1 MLATITNRFTL
12 FLATAGML
20 VALFAIAGGQGNT
33 VSARTIVIPES
44 SDASTTA
51 TSEVPE
57 VRIEYIGGRVRSITE
72 GISISPRVA
81 LTGDSVG
88 GLEQDLVVNF
98 AIKDG
103 ATASGSDYSYP
114 SSVTIPAGATSAPFT
129 LSATA
134 DDLIEYNET
143 FNIYISSLEYN
154 GANYDAEHA
163 GVEFTI
169 KSTDR
174 IWRTIEKLPSSSWIE
189 GGTADIRVRLTDRLP
204 SDVPANSLFL
214 TIGDGYDD
222 IDITEQL
229 KSSTEVD
236 LSIPLND
243 NSLRATNEQLRVGLQ
258 FQKSQI
264 PFLSRG
270 GVVRINVAD
279 DEEPPQVVVRRN
291 SRGRTSTISE
301 GGRVQLTA
309 LAPNIA
315 PVDLVVSLAAGMSTT
330 LASSDYDFPASVTI
344 PKGQRLVRFWVDTS
358 DDDLAEYADILNIR
372 PTSVVYGSHTH
383 PLYDSGV
390 DLTVNSSDRI
400 GAAVDILGPDR
411 LNEGDTVYIRITVD
425 ELLPPETPDGSIY
438 LVLGRRNQASGNSI
452 RADQDDTAGLPVN
465 IVAALKVA
473 TSTVVPVEL
482 TDDSLIE
489 LNERVFVTLEYDR
502 EQVPFFRGRVR
513 GRFIVLDND
522 QTSFSIAPLSRV
534 VYRENEAIELTVEL
548 PDGVTSTL
556 DIQIRYRIK
565 LRLRDADGRRVN
577 TVNRDDI
584 AGFLTGTVIIPA
596 GETSAMFR
604 IELTEDQLVE
614 ETELLGIRL
623 QRPRVIREDGR
634 TWGLRNAVTSEITV
648 VSVIDNDRPTI
659 RIRPLSGAAGEVEV
673 SLSDLS
679 VVTEGDSIR
688 LVAEITNAPN
698 GAAVAI
704 ALNLGANTAGTT
716 AYADDYE
723 FPATVTIPTGAVRA
737 VFTVNTFD
745 DNVVE
750 GDETLNIY
758 IAGVTYGTDSY
769 DPSDAGFDLTI
780 LDNDTSTS
788 PAAKL
793 SASSLTLEEGRVAT
807 IQVDLSGDLSSL
819 VDGDTSVLTINA
831 RPVEGEETG
840 LIRGTSDIYLPAE
853 QNDYELTPVTI
864 DKQAGQATFE
874 IRAVDDSDYD
884 PLESVLL
891 ELVSRSDD
899 VQVVSP
905 NSLKL
910 KIGDNDPRPFV
921 SFSSTIGNQRL
932 NWEYENV
939 GVQVSSVLEGDK
951 RDYRIVLDRKSNRDT
966 EFVVYLG
973 GGDTPLLLREDGE
986 TPFPH
991 STYWSGPKYQDGE
1004 GYWSWSVREEW
1015 ERVIIPAGELGLTF
1029 TVDTTSLENDLYDYY
1044 WDRALAVM
1052 FIYVYKDHYAYTDE
1066 IGSKHYFF
1074 LTQDE
1079 PAPQLLF
1086 KNSANDGDGDASI
1099 TVSEGE
1105 SFDVWV
1111 DISHQLGTLVI
1122 FDEPGLN
1129 LKARLT
1135 ATTVSGAELN
1145 LDLPDVL
1152 IGAYQSGVTI
1162 TVQIPYDSLSNGER
1176 TVALGFGDVVQLR
1189 RGPGVAFGK
1198 GVSARVGNR
1207 LIVTIV
1213 DDDDDEPPVVV
1224 PPATEVTITATLERS
1239 LFTLNEGRATTFR
1252 IDLDGDL
1259 SSLIDG
1265 DTTTLAIKDTP
1276 FRGGERSQSY
1286 EGYSYN
1292 YLAAD
1297 RNDYELTPV
1306 TINKQTRQATFGV
1319 RAIDEDEF
1327 DPLESVRLEV
1337 VSRSDDIRVVA
1348 TNSLRLNIF
1357 GNDRRPFIS
1366 FTTTLT
1372 TVRNIDGANTVKIA
1386 EGDKGT
1392 FGVVLD
1398 RKSNRSVEVH
1408 IYSNGD
1414 FRPFFDEN
1422 GVDPIRYA
1430 RTHIGRRYFE
1440 DMGFWPGHRSWD
1452 DVIGPG
1458 PLVIPAGE
1466 LGLTFT
1472 VDTTLLENDLYD
1484 YIDEDYFGTVYLK
1497 MNHPVY
1503 AYTDEASS
1511 RVHFRVLQDEPTPE
1525 LSFRSADDGDATIT
1539 VREGESFEVGIDID
1553 PELGRYHRVWNSL
1566 LPGISLASQLTA
1578 TAVTGD
1584 VPAWELPEI
1593 EIVPGQPGV
1602 TVMVQVPA
1610 DSLSNGERTVVLDFE
1625 DALLSYTRSHLTAP
1639 PRIKN
1644 SLIVTILDADPPV
1657 EETITAT
1664 LSTSSLTLEEGRVA
1678 TITVDLGGDLSSLVN
1693 GDDTILTIEARP
1705 VEDEETGLIRG
1716 TSDIYLPAE
1725 QNDYELTPVTIDK
1738 QAGQATF
1745 EVRAVEDSDY
1755 DPLESVMLELVSHS
1769 DDVEIVSP
1777 NSLKLK
1783 IENNDPRPF
1792 VSFSST
1798 IGTQRLLG
1806 EYATTDIPG
1815 SSVPEGEQRDFRVV
1829 LDRKSNRDVEF
1840 FIGFSGRPHLFS
1852 NDNEELVLPS
1862 SYIWTHG
1869 YLTEQ
1874 GYRPGNPLNEW
1885 SLLRIPAGELGT
1897 TFTVDTRSAENDLY
1911 DYYWDRTIS
1920 FGHIYV
1926 DKDHYAY
1933 TDHIGAKHNFFIAQD
1948 EPAPKLLLKSSAA
1961 DDDGD
1966 ATVTVSEGESFD
1978 VWVEVSHQFGTSVLF
1993 NEPDMNLKARLIATA
2008 ITGAIPNLDLPDV
2021 YIGAYQSGVT
2031 ITVQIPYDSL
2041 SNGERT
2047 VALGFGDVVQLRR
2060 GTSNA
2065 FGKEISARVGNR
2077 LIVTIVDDDT
2087 STSPAAKLSA
2097 SSLTL
2102 EEGRVATITV
2112 DLSGDLSSLVDGD
2125 TSVLTIEARPVEG
2138 EETGLIRGTSDIY
2151 LPAEQNDYELTP
2163 VTIDK
2168 QASQATFEIR
2178 AVDDSDYD
2186 PLESVMLEL
2195 VSHSDDIEIVSPD
2208 SLKLKIG
2215 DNDPRPFVS
2224 FSSTIGTQ
2232 RLLGEYATTD
2242 IPGSSVPEGEQ
2253 RDFRVV
2259 LDRKSNRDVEF
2270 FIGFSGRPHLFSNDN
2285 EELVLPSDYIWTHGY
2300 LTEQGYRPGNPLN
2313 EWSLLRIPAGELGTT
2328 FTVDTRSAENDLYDY
2343 YWDRTISFGHIYVDK
2358 DHYAYTDHIGAK
2370 HNFFIAQD
2378 EPAPKLLLKSS
2389 AADDDGDA
2397 TVTVS
2402 EGESF
2407 DVWVEV
2413 SHQFGT
2419 SVLFNEPDMNLKAR
2433 LIATAITG
2441 AIPNL
2446 DLPDVY
2452 IGAYQSGV
2460 TITVQIPYDSLSN
2473 GERTVALGFGDV
2485 VQLRRGTSNA
2495 FGKEISARVGN
2506 RLIVTIVDDDEPPV
2520 VTIRSLSGV
2529 EVPDLS
2535 EGDTVQLVAELT
2547 NAPEG
2552 GATEDITV
2560 NLATQSG
2567 ATASESDYSY
2577 PRSVTIPQGQS
2588 RVIFEVSAS
2597 QDDLV
2602 EDDETLNIY
2611 ASSVDFAGY
2620 NYEQSDT
2627 GADLTIV
2634 DVDFNDPPVVS
2645 VRRHRANFG
2654 VGEGGAASLI
2664 VELINAPEGG
2674 AAEDITV
2681 HLATGSGTTASESDY
2696 NYPSSVTIPRGQSQ
2710 VEFEIHL
2717 IEDNLAEYDQRL
2729 NIYASSADYGGQNYE
2744 QSDSGADF
2752 LIVDDDE
2759 IDISITTL
2767 GGANQPER
2775 STVTVRV
2782 ELDQALPAGTLR
2794 ANLINLSFSLSG
2806 TVDVDGLPFVVDIT
2820 EALTHSTTVD
2830 VPFYVT
2836 GDYLSDEPGLVELR
2850 VSYANREGRLL
2861 PYEDV
2866 LDRAISEEDS
2876 LPNGEDL
2883 ALEYQLPWL
2892 LPEPD
2897 DPYFF
2902 RIVDRDVPPIVSL
2915 KVRPSGGPR
2924 LSRDTRIDGLAD
2936 HADIYENG
2944 SPHRVSLVAELIN
2957 APEGGAAQDITV
2969 HLGIGG
2975 ESTASESDY
2984 TLSRNTITI
2993 HAGRVWSSR
3002 GIRVSSDKLV
3012 EYSETLNLYVSSV
3025 DYFGENYEQSDSG
3038 VDLTIHNRE
3047 YVEPPI
3053 ESVITVLDGV
3063 DQQEGTTVT
3072 VRVELSRVTQLVSVP
3087 VIKKLPERTP
3097 ENSIDLVFSMGG
3109 SVHTVDITEAL
3120 RDSSYVDVPFYLTD
3134 DHLLEQTERVDLRV
3148 RATYGPLIP
3157 LLSESQSFFRII
3169 DNDEPPIVSIRSL
3182 SVAEGGVEV
3191 PDLNEGD
3198 TVQLVAEL
3206 TNAPEGGAPQDITVN
3221 LATVSSSAVSG
3232 SDYSYP
3238 SSVTIPQGASQVT
3251 FEVSA
3256 LQDDLVEDDETLNIY
3271 VSSVDFNSQNY
3282 EQSDTGVDLTIV
3294 DVDFNDPP
3302 VVSVRRF
3309 GHNFSVNEGGVAGL
3323 IAELIPAPQG
3333 GADRD
3338 ITVHL
3343 ASGSWSTASANDYSY
3358 PSSVTIPRG
3367 QSLVRFDVQAL
3378 NDDLPEYPETFN
3390 VHVSSVDY
3398 AGRNYVQT
3406 RGGVDLTIISD
3417 DRIEPVITVLGGTD
3431 HLEGSTVTV
3440 RIAVSQVLPAEIPV
3454 NAITLSVLLSDSV
3467 RSVSV
3472 DGRSLGS
3479 EQSRVLYLVN
3489 ALKASTSVDVVFSL
3503 TDDYIASPD
3512 GLVLLNFDTYNSL
3525 LLSGAQSSFR
3535 IVDNDEPP
3543 VVVVPDP
3550 IVTVRSGTSTS
3561 LTSTSSVRR
3570 SDLNS
3575 VNEGDTVQLVA
3586 ELTNA
3591 PEGGATEDITVFL
3604 AARAGGTAKP
3614 EDIDFPASV
3623 TIAAGDSSVRFP
3635 VSATADSLVEY
3646 DEKINI
3652 YAASVEY
3659 GDSSLT
3665 LSDSGYDLTITSAD
3679 RITARIAVL
3688 PSSDLVE
3695 GGTVTIRIVLSS
3707 PLPAR
3712 TPVESLYLVPGS
3724 GYADIDITE
3733 GLRSSPVLDVEIPLQ
3748 DDSEVSPNAPLT
3760 AELRFDAEQIPFLD
3774 GASVSFEVADND
3786 IPAVIPTSG
3795 T

>member
-383 PLYDSGV
+383 PLSDSGV

-465 IVAALKVA
+465 IVAALKVS

-522 QTSFSIAPLSRV
+522 QTFFNIAPLSRV

-634 TWGLRNAVTSEITV
+634 TRGLRNAVTSEITV

-659 RIRPLSGAAGEVEV
+659 TLRSLSGAEGEVEV
-673 SLSDLS
+673 P
-679 VVTEGDSIR
+679 VPATVTEGDSIR

-698 GAAVAI
+698 GAAAAI

-737 VFTVNTFD
+737 AFTVNTID

-758 IAGVTYGTDSY
+758 VAGVTYGTDSY

-840 LIRGTSDIYLPAE
+840 LIRGVSDIYLPAE
-853 QNDYELTPVTI
+853 RNDYELTPVTI

-884 PLESVLL
+884 PLESVML
-891 ELVSRSDD
+891 ELVSHSDD

-1152 IGAYQSGVTI
+1152 IGAYQSGVTV
-1162 TVQIPYDSLSNGER
+1162 TMRIPVGSFANGEG
-1176 TVALGFGDVVQLR
+1176 TVALGFRDVVQLR

-1198 GVSARVGNR
+1198 GFSARVGNR

-1259 SSLIDG
+1259 SSLVDG

-1625 DALLSYTRSHLTAP
+1625 DALLSYTRSHLTVP

-1644 SLIVTILDADPPV
+1644 SLVVTILDAEPPV

-1693 GDDTILTIEARP
+1693 GDDTILTINARP
-1705 VEDEETGLIRG
+1705 VEGEETGLIHG

-1769 DDVEIVSP
+1769 DDVEVVSP

-1815 SSVPEGEQRDFRVV
+1815 SSVPEGEQGDFRVV

-2031 ITVQIPYDSL
+2031 VTMRIPVGSFA
-2041 SNGERT
+2041 NGEGT

-2060 GTSNA
+2060 GTGNL
-2065 FGKEISARVGNR
+2065 FEVSARVGNR
-2077 LIVTIVDDDT
+2077 LIVNVQGGDSTVAAL
-2087 STSPAAKLSA
+2087 STSM
-2097 SSLTL
+2097 LTL
-2102 EEGRVATITV
+2102 TEGQAATITV
-2112 DLSGDLSSLVDGD
+2112 DFEWRSEFVD
-2125 TSVLTIEARPVEG
+2125 
-2138 EETGLIRGTSDIY
+2138 
-2151 LPAEQNDYELTP
+2151 
-2163 VTIDK
+2163 
-2168 QASQATFEIR
+2168 
-2178 AVDDSDYD
+2178 
-2186 PLESVMLEL
+2186 
-2195 VSHSDDIEIVSPD
+2195 
-2208 SLKLKIG
+2208 
-2215 DNDPRPFVS
+2215 
-2224 FSSTIGTQ
+2224 
-2232 RLLGEYATTD
+2232 
-2242 IPGSSVPEGEQ
+2242 
-2253 RDFRVV
+2253 
-2259 LDRKSNRDVEF
+2259 
-2270 FIGFSGRPHLFSNDN
+2270 
-2285 EELVLPSDYIWTHGY
+2285 
-2300 LTEQGYRPGNPLN
+2300 
-2313 EWSLLRIPAGELGTT
+2313 
-2328 FTVDTRSAENDLYDY
+2328 
-2343 YWDRTISFGHIYVDK
+2343 
-2358 DHYAYTDHIGAK
+2358 
-2370 HNFFIAQD
+2370 
-2378 EPAPKLLLKSS
+2378 
-2389 AADDDGDA
+2389 
-2397 TVTVS
+2397 
-2402 EGESF
+2402 
-2407 DVWVEV
+2407 
-2413 SHQFGT
+2413 
-2419 SVLFNEPDMNLKAR
+2419 
-2433 LIATAITG
+2433 
-2441 AIPNL
+2441 
-2446 DLPDVY
+2446 
-2452 IGAYQSGV
+2452 
-2460 TITVQIPYDSLSN
+2460 
-2473 GERTVALGFGDV
+2473 
-2485 VQLRRGTSNA
+2485 
-2495 FGKEISARVGN
+2495 
-2506 RLIVTIVDDDEPPV
+2506 
-2520 VTIRSLSGV
+2520 
-2529 EVPDLS
+2529 
-2535 EGDTVQLVAELT
+2535 
-2547 NAPEG
+2547 
-2552 GATEDITV
+2552 
-2560 NLATQSG
+2560 
-2567 ATASESDYSY
+2567 
-2577 PRSVTIPQGQS
+2577 
-2588 RVIFEVSAS
+2588 
-2597 QDDLV
+2597 
-2602 EDDETLNIY
+2602 
-2611 ASSVDFAGY
+2611 
-2620 NYEQSDT
+2620 
-2627 GADLTIV
+2627 
-2634 DVDFNDPPVVS
+2634 
-2645 VRRHRANFG
+2645 
-2654 VGEGGAASLI
+2654 
-2664 VELINAPEGG
+2664 
-2674 AAEDITV
+2674 
-2681 HLATGSGTTASESDY
+2681 
-2696 NYPSSVTIPRGQSQ
+2696 
-2710 VEFEIHL
+2710 
-2717 IEDNLAEYDQRL
+2717 
-2729 NIYASSADYGGQNYE
+2729 
-2744 QSDSGADF
+2744 
-2752 LIVDDDE
+2752 
-2759 IDISITTL
+2759 
-2767 GGANQPER
+2767 
-2775 STVTVRV
+2775 
-2782 ELDQALPAGTLR
+2782 
-2794 ANLINLSFSLSG
+2794 
-2806 TVDVDGLPFVVDIT
+2806 
-2820 EALTHSTTVD
+2820 
-2830 VPFYVT
+2830 
-2836 GDYLSDEPGLVELR
+2836 
-2850 VSYANREGRLL
+2850 
-2861 PYEDV
+2861 
-2866 LDRAISEEDS
+2866 
-2876 LPNGEDL
+2876 
-2883 ALEYQLPWL
+2883 
-2892 LPEPD
+2892 
-2897 DPYFF
+2897 
-2902 RIVDRDVPPIVSL
+2902 
-2915 KVRPSGGPR
+2915 
-2924 LSRDTRIDGLAD
+2924 
-2936 HADIYENG
+2936 
-2944 SPHRVSLVAELIN
+2944 
-2957 APEGGAAQDITV
+2957 
-2969 HLGIGG
+2969 
-2975 ESTASESDY
+2975 
-2984 TLSRNTITI
+2984 
-2993 HAGRVWSSR
+2993 
-3002 GIRVSSDKLV
+3002 
-3012 EYSETLNLYVSSV
+3012 
-3025 DYFGENYEQSDSG
+3025 
-3038 VDLTIHNRE
+3038 
-3047 YVEPPI
+3047 
-3053 ESVITVLDGV
+3053 
-3063 DQQEGTTVT
+3063 
-3072 VRVELSRVTQLVSVP
+3072 
-3087 VIKKLPERTP
+3087 
-3097 ENSIDLVFSMGG
+3097 
-3109 SVHTVDITEAL
+3109 
-3120 RDSSYVDVPFYLTD
+3120 
-3134 DHLLEQTERVDLRV
+3134 
-3148 RATYGPLIP
+3148 
-3157 LLSESQSFFRII
+3157 
-3169 DNDEPPIVSIRSL
+3169 
-3182 SVAEGGVEV
+3182 
-3191 PDLNEGD
+3191 
-3198 TVQLVAEL
+3198 
-3206 TNAPEGGAPQDITVN
+3206 
-3221 LATVSSSAVSG
+3221 
-3232 SDYSYP
+3232 
-3238 SSVTIPQGASQVT
+3238 
-3251 FEVSA
+3251 
-3256 LQDDLVEDDETLNIY
+3256 
-3271 VSSVDFNSQNY
+3271 
-3282 EQSDTGVDLTIV
+3282 
-3294 DVDFNDPP
+3294 
-3302 VVSVRRF
+3302 
-3309 GHNFSVNEGGVAGL
+3309 
-3323 IAELIPAPQG
+3323 
-3333 GADRD
+3333 
-3338 ITVHL
+3338 
-3343 ASGSWSTASANDYSY
+3343 
-3358 PSSVTIPRG
+3358 
-3367 QSLVRFDVQAL
+3367 
-3378 NDDLPEYPETFN
+3378 
-3390 VHVSSVDY
+3390 
-3398 AGRNYVQT
+3398 
-3406 RGGVDLTIISD
+3406 
-3417 DRIEPVITVLGGTD
+3417 
-3431 HLEGSTVTV
+3431 
-3440 RIAVSQVLPAEIPV
+3440 
-3454 NAITLSVLLSDSV
+3454 
-3467 RSVSV
+3467 
-3472 DGRSLGS
+3472 
-3479 EQSRVLYLVN
+3479 
-3489 ALKASTSVDVVFSL
+3489 
-3503 TDDYIASPD
+3503 
-3512 GLVLLNFDTYNSL
+3512 
-3525 LLSGAQSSFR
+3525 
-3535 IVDNDEPP
+3535 
-3543 VVVVPDP
+3543 
-3550 IVTVRSGTSTS
+3550 
-3561 LTSTSSVRR
+3561 
-3570 SDLNS
+3570 
-3575 VNEGDTVQLVA
+3575 
-3586 ELTNA
+3586 
-3591 PEGGATEDITVFL
+3591 
-3604 AARAGGTAKP
+3604 
-3614 EDIDFPASV
+3614 
-3623 TIAAGDSSVRFP
+3623 
-3635 VSATADSLVEY
+3635 
-3646 DEKINI
+3646 
-3652 YAASVEY
+3652 
-3659 GDSSLT
+3659 
-3665 LSDSGYDLTITSAD
+3665 
-3679 RITARIAVL
+3679 
-3688 PSSDLVE
+3688 
-3695 GGTVTIRIVLSS
+3695 
-3707 PLPAR
+3707 
-3712 TPVESLYLVPGS
+3712 
-3724 GYADIDITE
+3724 
-3733 GLRSSPVLDVEIPLQ
+3733 
-3748 DDSEVSPNAPLT
+3748 
-3760 AELRFDAEQIPFLD
+3760 
-3774 GASVSFEVADND
+3774 
-3786 IPAVIPTSG
+3786 
-3795 T
+3795 